1 MCKCSF
7 FLTYQGAKTV
17 LEVQRN
23 ADDIINPIVSTLV
36 AGAPFIRSTYMR
48 QNAPYALMLVVLD
61 HFHEEINE
69 HRK

>member
-1 MCKCSF
+1 MCECSF
-7 FLTYQGAKTV
+7 FLAYQGVKTV
-17 LEVQRN
+17 LEVQRGE
-23 ADDIINPIVSTLV
+23 DDIINPIVSTLV